1 MRGETSSGQKSAYI
15 APKRPLDGTAG
26 AKKLDYW
33 WTVIAVDP
41 LAVPLTTFLARKRWL
56 TPDQV
61 TWLSLVVAVPM
72 AFLYALGRGGLVAGA
87 VLFYVSFL
95 LDCIDG
101 KLARAT
107 GISSGKGKLLDDIA
121 DGGRRASGSV
131 GLAIYLWRF
140 DTSFEGSFWL
150 GVAYGILA
158 FYFAQIS
165 GTLRDDVQSG
175 GGRWAR
181 ALGRRRLSPVP
192 GTPDAAAIVFFFGP
206 LTGLVMPALILG
218 CAMFAVAISLTIFKA
233 IRK

>member
-1 MRGETSSGQKSAYI
+1 MRGRASSGRKDTYTV
-15 APKRPLDGTAG
+15 PKRPLDEQSG

-33 WTVIAVDP
+33 WTVLAVDP
-41 LAVPLTTFLARKRWL
+41 IAVPLTAFLARKRWL

-61 TWLSLVVAVPM
+61 TWLSLVVALPM
-72 AFLYALGRGGLVAGA
+72 GFLYALGRAGLIAGA
-87 VLFYVSFL
+87 LFFYVSFM
-95 LDCIDG
+95 LDCVDG

-121 DGGRRASGSV
+121 DGGRRAGGSV
-131 GLAIYLWRF
+131 GLAVYLWRF

-165 GTLRDDVQSG
+165 GTLRDDVQGG
-175 GGRWAR
+175 GGRWAQ

-206 LTGLVMPALILG
+206 LTGLVVPALIVG
-218 CAMFAVAISLTIFKA
+218 CAMFVVAVSLTIVKA
-233 IRK
+233 IRR

>member
-1 MRGETSSGQKSAYI
+1 MRRQMPTGSKPAHVAGDL
-15 APKRPLDGTAG
+15 PLDGGTG

-41 LAVPLTTFLARKRWL
+41 IAVPLTAFLARKRWL

-61 TWLSLVVAVPM
+61 TWLSLVFALPM
-72 AFLYALGRGGLVAGA
+72 GFLYALGRAGLVAGA
-87 VLFYVSFL
+87 LLFYASFL
-95 LDCIDG
+95 LDCVDG

-121 DGGRRASGSV
+121 DGGRRAGGSV
-131 GLAIYLWRF
+131 GLAVYLWRF

-150 GVAYGILA
+150 AVAYGILA

-165 GTLRDDVQSG
+165 GTLRDDVQGG

-206 LTGLVMPALILG
+206 VTGFVVTALVVG
-218 CAMFAVAISLTIFKA
+218 CAMFVVAISLTIGKA
-233 IRK
+233 IRR